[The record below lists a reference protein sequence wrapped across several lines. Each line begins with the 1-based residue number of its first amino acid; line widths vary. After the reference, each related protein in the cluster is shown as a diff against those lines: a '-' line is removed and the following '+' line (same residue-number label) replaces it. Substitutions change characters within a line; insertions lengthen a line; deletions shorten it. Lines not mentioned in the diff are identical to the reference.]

1 MYLTLCI
8 DNFFPLQHLLPVL
21 VLASLPIPIF
31 ILEQILFYIIFLSVL
46 EGLLEN
52 KVIAHFFF
60 IM

>member
-21 VLASLPIPIF
+21 VLASLPIF
-31 ILEQILFYIIFLSVL
+31 ILEQILFYITFLLVL